1 MNSENSAL
9 TALSELRNLEANR
22 VASEESDRLSKEQAE
37 RQAREEADRRAR
49 EEAERIARAQ
59 AEEYAR
65 QQAEQ
70 EAREREERIRIHEAD
85 VRARAE
91 QEARLREEQMRLD
104 AQMKL
109 AEKKAKPKWPL
120 LVVPLLVAGVGVAGF
135 MAYRSSQ
142 EADQRAAEAA
152 QQKAEHEAQIA
163 ALTEKMDALAQEQ
176 DKLESSKAELDKRL
190 NEAQTDAERAKLLAE
205 KQELELQIAKNAEAQ
220 AAAEKTAADE
230 GVKKTPTKKKSPG
243 SGAKKPDDA
252 GTPAPT
258 SGRREKLDVN
268 KGDDPLSGL

>member
-22 VASEESDRLSKEQAE
+22 VASEESDRTSKENAE
-37 RQAREEADRRAR
+37 RYARDEAERRAR
-49 EEAERIARAQ
+49 EEADRIARAQ

-65 QQAEQ
+65 QVAEH

-91 QEARLREEQMRLD
+91 QEGRLREEQMRLD

-120 LVVPLLVAGVGVAGF
+120 LVVPVLVAGLGFAGY

-142 EADQRAAEAA
+142 EAEQRALEAKV
-152 QQKAEHEAQIA
+152 QQEAHDAQIA
-163 ALTEKMDALAQEQ
+163 ALTEQMNKLGEEQ
-176 DKLESSKAELDKRL
+176 SKLESAKADLDQRL
-190 NEAQTDAERAKLLAE
+190 SAASNDAERAKLLAE
-205 KQELELQIAKNAEAQ
+205 KQQLELQLAKNAEAQ
-220 AAAEKTAADE
+220 AVAETAAASE
-230 GVKKTPTKKKSPG
+230 GVKSDKPAKKKTTATP
-243 SGAKKPDDA
+243 AKKSDDV
-252 GTPAPT
+252 TPPT
-258 SGRREKLDVN
+258 PGRREKLDVN

>member
-22 VASEESDRLSKEQAE
+22 VASEESDRVSKEQAE
-37 RQAREEADRRAR
+37 RHARDEAERRAR
-49 EEAERIARAQ
+49 EDAERIARAQ
-59 AEEYAR
+59 AEEFAR

-104 AQMKL
+104 AQMKI

-120 LVVPLLVAGVGVAGF
+120 LVVPVLVVGLGVAGY
-135 MAYRSSQ
+135 MVYQSTQAAER
-142 EADQRAAEAA
+142 ERAA
-152 QQKAEHEAQIA
+152 HEAQIA
-163 ALTEKMDALAQEQ
+163 GLTAKMDALAAEQ
-176 DKLESSKAELDKRL
+176 DKLESSKADLDKRL
-190 NEAQTDAERAKLLAE
+190 SAAQTDAERAKLIAE

-220 AAAEKTAADE
+220 AVAEQTAADE
-230 GVKKTPTKKKSPG
+230 GVKAKPEVVKKKPAG
-243 SGAKKPDDA
+243 SSTPKKPAADA
-252 GTPAPT
+252 PDPV
-258 SGRREKLDVN
+258 SGRRDKLDVN

>member
-22 VASEESDRLSKEQAE
+22 VASEESDRTSKENAE
-37 RQAREEADRRAR
+37 RYARDEAERRAR
-49 EEAERIARAQ
+49 EEADRIARAQ

-65 QQAEQ
+65 QVAEH

-91 QEARLREEQMRLD
+91 QEGRLREEQMRLD

-120 LVVPLLVAGVGVAGF
+120 LVVPVLVAGLGFAGY

-142 EADQRAAEAA
+142 EAEQRALEA
-152 QQKAEHEAQIA
+152 KAREETHAADMA
-163 ALTEKMDALAQEQ
+163 ALTEKMNKLADEQERLQNTSADLDKQLAQATSE
-176 DKLESSKAELDKRL
+176 
-190 NEAQTDAERAKLLAE
+190 AERAKILAD
-205 KQELELQIAKNAEAQ
+205 KKDLELQIARNAEAQ
-220 AAAEKTAADE
+220 AAAEQTAASE
-230 GVKKTPTKKKSPG
+230 GVKSDKPAKKKTTATP
-243 SGAKKPDDA
+243 AKKSDDV
-252 GTPAPT
+252 TPPT
-258 SGRREKLDVN
+258 PGRREKLDVN